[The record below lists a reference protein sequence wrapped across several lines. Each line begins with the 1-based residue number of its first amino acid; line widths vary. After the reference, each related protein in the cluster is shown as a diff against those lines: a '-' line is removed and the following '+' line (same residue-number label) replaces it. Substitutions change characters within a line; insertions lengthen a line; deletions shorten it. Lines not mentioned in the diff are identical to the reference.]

1 VERTRRFD
9 VNRTIGRALGLSA
22 FFALL
27 PVLGSSATA
36 EVWHRYIMRGQVV
49 EMQGQAVIL
58 CVGRAEGAKPGQVLT
73 VVRFIGTT
81 GVSKGAPP
89 VPRRDDVGAVRIDR
103 VIDEHFA
110 EATVVNGQARK
121 FDLVELKAP

>member
-1 VERTRRFD
+1 M
-9 VNRTIGRALGLSA
+9 NRTIGRAIGLSA
-22 FFALL
+22 LFALL

-49 EMQGQAVIL
+49 EMQGPAVIL

-73 VVRFIGTT
+73 VVRFIGTP

>member
-1 VERTRRFD
+1 M
-9 VNRTIGRALGLSA
+9 NRTVGRALGLSA
-22 FFALL
+22 LFALT
-27 PVLGSSATA
+27 PALGSAA

-58 CVGRAEGAKPGQVLT
+58 CVGTAEGARPGQVLT
-73 VVRFIGTT
+73 VVRFIGTP
-81 GVSKGAPP
+81 GASKGAPP

-110 EATVVNGQARK
+110 EATLVNGQARK
-121 FDLVELKAP
+121 FDLVELKAR